1 MPKKSKKK
9 IHPLKWCRRQFN
21 GVKVAFQGEIG
32 SYSEEA
38 AFKFFGNKIQTIP
51 YQTFADVFKAIEKR
65 TADFGI
71 IPIENSLE
79 GTVGQ
84 NYDLLLESELK
95 IFGEEVLK
103 IRHCLIAN
111 RGVKV
116 GSLKKIYSHPQAL
129 GQCRQFLEKLKL
141 ETIPVYDTAGS
152 VRMLKEE
159 KAKETAAIAS
169 ERAGKIYQMKILK
182 KGIETNKQNFT
193 RFFIIS
199 RKEAKRVRSSKT
211 SIAFFLKNI
220 PGALFKSLESFARR
234 KINLTKI
241 ESRPILGKPWE
252 YHFYL
257 DFEGHREEKK
267 IKEVLKELKEKTLF
281 IKILGSYPAAKWK

>member
-1 MPKKSKKK
+1 MPKKFKKK
-9 IHPLKWCRRQFN
+9 NNPVR
-21 GVKVAFQGEIG
+21 VAFQGEIG
-32 SYSEEA
+32 AYSEEA
-38 AFKFFGNKIQTIP
+38 AFKFFGNKFQTIP
-51 YQTFADVFKAIEKR
+51 CQTFADVFKAVEKR

-71 IPIENSLE
+71 VPIENSLE

-84 NYDLLLESELK
+84 NYDLLLESKLK

-111 RGVKV
+111 RGVKIE
-116 GSLKKIYSHPQAL
+116 SLKKVYSHPQAL
-129 GQCRQFLEKLKL
+129 GQCREFLEKLKL

-159 KAKETAAIAS
+159 RDKEIAAIAS
-169 ERAGKIYQMKILK
+169 ERAGRIYQMKILK
-182 KGIETNKQNFT
+182 KGLETDNQNFT

-199 RKEAKRVRSSKT
+199 KKEAKKAKNSKT
-211 SIAFFLKNI
+211 SIVFFLKNI

-267 IKEVLKELKEKTLF
+267 MKEVLEELKEKTLF
-281 IKILGSYPAAKWK
+281 TKVLGSYPTTKWK